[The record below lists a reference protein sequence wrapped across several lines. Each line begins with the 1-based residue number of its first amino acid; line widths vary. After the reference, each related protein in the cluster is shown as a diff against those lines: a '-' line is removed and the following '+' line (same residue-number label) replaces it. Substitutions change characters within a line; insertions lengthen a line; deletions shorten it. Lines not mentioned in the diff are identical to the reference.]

1 MTRTITVVFDG
12 EVLRP
17 QEPVDLE
24 RNVPY
29 SVTINGLSDQDQVD
43 QEPGML
49 DDILALAQDLGVED
63 LSEQVDHY
71 LYGTPKR

>member
-1 MTRTITVVFDG
+1 MQRTITVVFDG
-12 EVLRP
+12 EVLCP
-17 QEPVDLE
+17 QEPVELE

-29 SVTINGLSDQDQVD
+29 SVTINDVIEQDQVD
-43 QEPGML
+43 QELGML